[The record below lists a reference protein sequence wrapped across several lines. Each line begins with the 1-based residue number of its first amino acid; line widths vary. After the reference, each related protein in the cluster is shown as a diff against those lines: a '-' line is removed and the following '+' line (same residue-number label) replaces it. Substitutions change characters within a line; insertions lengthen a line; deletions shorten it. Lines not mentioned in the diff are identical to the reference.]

1 MDEKKPCV
9 KGAPGGACILE
20 ECRDEHP
27 ELLLSGQEN
36 EVRTALPQL
45 LLHSCCGPCSTACI
59 ERLLGDY
66 DITVYY
72 YNPNID
78 DPEEY
83 QRRKETQIRFL
94 QQFNEEPGHPGRVSF
109 MDAPY
114 DPERFLE
121 ETRGL
126 EEEPEGGRRCSVCFR
141 MRLQKTAETAS
152 LLHYDVFGTTLTV
165 SPHKDYATVSA
176 IGKRLGALYGVSYL
190 DANFKKKDG
199 FKRSIEL
206 SKKYGLYRQNY
217 CGCRFSK
224 WDGCVEAA
232 GRNDRKGGEKPAG
245 NMKPE

>member
-1 MDEKKPCV
+1 MDAKKNTV
-9 KGAPGGACILE
+9 TGAPGGACILD
-20 ECRDEHP
+20 ECEQTGAGAFLTPSDD
-27 ELLLSGQEN
+27 
-36 EVRTALPQL
+36 RTQTAKPHL

-78 DPEEY
+78 DPAEY
-83 QRRKETQIRFL
+83 ERRKATQMEFL
-94 QQFNEEPGHPGRVSF
+94 RKFNEEPGTAGRVSF
-109 MDAPY
+109 MEAPY

-121 ETRGL
+121 AVKGL
-126 EEEPEGGRRCSVCFR
+126 ENEPEGGARCGVCFI

-152 LLHYDVFGTTLTV
+152 MLHYDVFGTTLTV
-165 SPHKDYATVSA
+165 SPHKDYGTISA
-176 IGKRLGALYGVSYL
+176 IGKRLGAQYGISYL

-224 WDGCVEAA
+224 WEGCDEAA
-232 GRNDRKGGEKPAG
+232 QRDDK
-245 NMKPE
+245 

>member
-1 MDEKKPCV
+1 MQDKKDGT
-9 KGAPGGACILE
+9 KTAPGGACILE
-20 ECRDEHP
+20 NGAAERDDLFLAPSDRETQLAKPH
-27 ELLLSGQEN
+27 
-36 EVRTALPQL
+36 L

-78 DPEEY
+78 DPAEY
-83 QRRKETQIRFL
+83 ERRKAAQMEFL
-94 QQFNEEPGHPGRVSF
+94 QKFNAEPGTAGRVSF
-109 MDAPY
+109 MEAPY
-114 DPERFLE
+114 DPERFLAAVK
-121 ETRGL
+121 GL
-126 EEEPEGGRRCSVCFR
+126 EEEPEGGARCGVCFI

-165 SPHKDYATVSA
+165 SPHKDYATISA
-176 IGKRLGALYGVSYL
+176 IGKRLGAQYGISYL

-224 WDGCVEAA
+224 WEGCDGAA
-232 GRNDRKGGEKPAG
+232 QRDDK
-245 NMKPE
+245 